1 MHRSKV
7 TEACYIDCSTSAT
20 EEEKNVD
27 EIGRYATWIYARK
40 MDDGCL
46 FMSRRMDEEYRKK
59 REHHVLC
66 AYRESVRSCFKG
78 VHGVD
83 KVEKMFTRE

>member
-40 MDDGCL
+40 MDDGCCL
-46 FMSRRMDEEYRKK
+46 CQEGWTRSIVKTGTSRP
-59 REHHVLC
+59 LC
-66 AYRESVRSCFKG
+66 I
-78 VHGVD
+78 
-83 KVEKMFTRE
+83 

>member
-46 FMSRRMDEEYRKK
+46 FMSRRMDEEYRKNGNITSFVHIEK
-59 REHHVLC
+59 VFDLVPREFM
-66 AYRESVRSCFKG
+66 EWK
-78 VHGVD
+78 
-83 KVEKMFTRE
+83 K